1 MRGYESALRPMRMPR
16 CASGMIVGSRTGS
29 WRNMLR
35 RFPAL
40 DERPVPTAFGVPRVP
55 DVRGRVLCR
64 SDHQS
69 DWPDLPASSTCATGP
84 TRSTDFLIRRRG
96 RQGIEAELLTS
107 RSRRAS
113 AGEEWGHSRRCAAA
127 SRDDRSRRS
136 PGRAR
141 LENPPAA

>member
-1 MRGYESALRPMRMPR
+1 MNLHFGDANAQVRFQDD
-16 CASGMIVGSRTGS
+16 SREQD
-29 WRNMLR
+29 WFL
-35 RFPAL
+35 AKYAA
-40 DERPVPTAFGVPRVP
+40 EVPGFGLTPGTYAFGVPRVP

-84 TRSTDFLIRRRG
+84 ARSTDFLIRRRG
-96 RQGIEAELLTS
+96 RLGDRAEPLTS

-113 AGEEWGHSRRCAAA
+113 ASEEWGHSRRCAAA
-127 SRDDRSRRS
+127 SRDDRSHRS